1 MSNTRAVSPLLKYW
15 LIFKMYWQNLLT
27 YPVNFFFWRFRQ
39 FLSTFTSLTFWSV
52 VYMGTADAFGYDRS
66 AMISYIFLTAFLQS
80 VIQSTLLNGLAE
92 DIYTGVLSNTL
103 VKPVRL
109 FGMWLAQ
116 EFADK
121 SMNIF
126 FVICESLLLI
136 AIFHP
141 QIYFPALPQLLLFLV
156 ATLLGAILLFLVML
170 LFGTIGFWS
179 NETWG
184 IRFLFFM
191 LMDFTAGKLYPLDI
205 LPAMARKIL
214 FLTPFPYLAYAQ
226 TQLFLGKYSGAQTVE
241 TFAVLGV
248 WIVVLSLLFRAIWNH
263 GMKTYGAVGR

>member
-1 MSNTRAVSPLLKYW
+1 
-15 LIFKMYWQNLLT
+15 
-27 YPVNFFFWRFRQ
+27 
-39 FLSTFTSLTFWSV
+39 
-52 VYMGTADAFGYDRS
+52 MGTADAFGYDRS